1 MAGASRTPPRRPEA
15 LKAPVP
21 GASDI
26 VDFHEQPLAESPSAT
41 LADEFQLF
49 VKSVREYAI
58 FMLDAQGHVATW
70 NEGAARI
77 IGCWAGEIA
86 GQHVSRLF
94 TAEDVDRRLPARL
107 LATAQT
113 EGSVEDEGW
122 RVRADGSRF
131 WASVLITAVR
141 GDQGQ
146 LLGFG
151 NVIHDLTER
160 KRDGQAMS
168 AAHDQESRRIAASL
182 NDSTSPSF
190 VALVSKLHQLRKHTD
205 GAASQLVDDSIAL
218 AEFLFRGI
226 RTVSYLLHPPAL
238 EMDGLVITLRSY
250 LEGFAKHNGVLIDM
264 DFPGQLERLPDST
277 ETALYRFAQECLTS
291 LLHLS
296 GSSRARVCLT
306 VNGGYLTLQIRDSG
320 GRLSPETLTQAR
332 TGAGELGL
340 AVAGMR
346 ERIKLLAGSVQV
358 DSTSAGTT
366 VSATV
371 PLKELR
377 PRSAPP
383 Y

>member
-1 MAGASRTPPRRPEA
+1 MAGASRTPPRHPEA
-15 LKAPVP
+15 LKASAP
-21 GASDI
+21 GASDDI
-26 VDFHEQPLAESPSAT
+26 DFPEEHLAESPRAT
-41 LADEFQLF
+41 LTDEFRLF
-49 VKSVREYAI
+49 VRSVREYAM
-58 FMLDAQGHVATW
+58 FMLDAEGQLATW
-70 NEGAARI
+70 NEGAARML
-77 IGCWAGEIA
+77 GYWAGEIV
-86 GQHVSRLF
+86 GQHMSRLF
-94 TAEDVDRRLPARL
+94 TTEDIDRRLPARL

-113 EGSVEDEGW
+113 EGLVEDEGW

-141 GDQGQ
+141 GGHGQ

-160 KRDGQAMS
+160 KRAGQVLS
-168 AAHDQESRRIAASL
+168 AAHDQERRRVAASL

-190 VALVSKLHQLRKHTD
+190 VALVSKLHQLKKHTD
-205 GAASQLVDDSIAL
+205 EAGSQLVDDSIAL

-226 RTVSYLLHPPAL
+226 RTVSHLLHPPAL
-238 EMDGLVITLRSY
+238 ETDGLVITLRSY
-250 LEGFAKHNGVLIDM
+250 LEGFAKHNGVLVDM
-264 DFPGQLERLPDST
+264 DLPGQLERLPDST

-306 VNGGYLTLQIRDSG
+306 VNGGYLTLQVRDGG
-320 GRLSPETLTQAR
+320 GRLSPEALTEAR
-332 TGAGELGL
+332 TGAGELGV

-346 ERIKLLAGSVQV
+346 ERMKLLAGSVQV
-358 DSTSAGTT
+358 ESNSSGTT

-377 PRSAPP
+377 PPPAPR
-383 Y
+383 